1 MQIAYSIKHLC
12 NALILA
18 EPCRS
23 AENALLKAAEYLDGN
38 FFIPADVMDES
49 LELIMPGEKKTGPTF
64 RTAFLKYY
72 KQQQSSAFQTLFN
85 RIRDRNMPV
94 PDWFDSAMSRRGV
107 HSRIHC
113 NAGGFLKIPTED
125 WAGELFGYS
134 KS

>member
-1 MQIAYSIKHLC
+1 LQIAYSIKHLC

-23 AENALLKAAEYLDGN
+23 AENALLKAAEFLDGKN
-38 FFIPADVMDES
+38 FIPADVMDEI

-72 KQQQSSAFQTLFN
+72 KQQQSNAFQTLFN

-107 HSRIHC
+107 HQRIPC
-113 NAGGFLKIPTED
+113 NAGGFLQIPTKD
-125 WAGELFGYS
+125 WDGELFGFS